1 MHGHQG
7 WNVRHGLRHIYS
19 RYVYIWVIYS
29 FCLFCC
35 LFIIVTWWY
44 AWCIV
49 WASGNQGKVQACLV
63 TLWLYIFNAT
73 VYIKLI
79 LLTNTKPLQ
88 ESSGDVV
95 RNVSENVIKMV
106 LLLSVYIPMWSL
118 KCWCSLVLKIL
129 LFSRMVCYIFQVIW
143 SEVER
148 TSNYMGLMPCLSPAC
163 ELGGY
168 V

>member
-7 WNVRHGLRHIYS
+7 WNVWHGLCHIYM
-19 RYVYIWVIYS
+19 RYVYIWVVYS

-44 AWCIV
+44 VWCIV
-49 WASGNQGKVQACLV
+49 WASGNQEEVQACLV
-63 TLWLYIFNAT
+63 SLWLYHAT
-73 VYIKLI
+73 VYIKPI
-79 LLTNTKPLQ
+79 PITNTKQPLQ
-88 ESSGDVV
+88 ESSGSVV
-95 RNVSENVIKMV
+95 INVLENVMKMV
-106 LLLSVYIPMWSL
+106 LLLSVYIPMWSM
-118 KCWCSLVLKIL
+118 KTWCSFVLKIL

-148 TSNYMGLMPCLSPAC
+148 TSHCMGLMGLSPAC